1 MLATPELLSVAPASG
16 IAGTVVT
23 LTGSNF
29 VPSVPALCR
38 FGSVNISA
46 TFSSTTSVL
55 CSAPP
60 QATISTVEVAVTFN
74 SADYTSNYVPFAYL
88 GIFLVMICDVTHGV
102 VMPHLDEV
110 IPLVG
115 PTTGGS
121 VITLNGANIT
131 NTPTL
136 FCKDWVGCSQGNV
149 FLVNFFAMF
158 DPAYC
163 GWYCTDRGYSQQCG
177 LHYQWIDVHIPR

>member
-1 MLATPELLSVAPASG
+1 M
-16 IAGTVVT
+16 
-23 LTGSNF
+23 
-29 VPSVPALCR
+29 
-38 FGSVNISA
+38 
-46 TFSSTTSVL
+46 
-55 CSAPP
+55 
-60 QATISTVEVAVTFN
+60 TFN

-136 FCKDWVGCSQGNV
+136 FCKIGSAVVKATYFSSTSLRCLTPPTAVGTVPIEATANNVDFTTSGLTYTFQG
-149 FLVNFFAMF
+149 
-158 DPAYC
+158 
-163 GWYCTDRGYSQQCG
+163 DRLTS
-177 LHYQWIDVHIPR
+177 LSWRFS